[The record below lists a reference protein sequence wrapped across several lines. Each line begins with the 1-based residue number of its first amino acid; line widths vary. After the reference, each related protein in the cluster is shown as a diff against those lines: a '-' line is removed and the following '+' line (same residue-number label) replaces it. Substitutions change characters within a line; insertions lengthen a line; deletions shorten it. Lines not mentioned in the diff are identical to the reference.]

1 MKQRISLILLSLV
14 SVLYCMAEDIFLPSW
29 YEGRIHDAKV
39 YDDTLFVAIDNGIY
53 SYALKEQDAEWKPY
67 AFNGMRILRFVKS
80 SQKMMADYFPEQP
93 QGEYKQQLL
102 FSEDYGKTFN
112 DITPTDAIFDP
123 QGSRAFE
130 FWQIP
135 DSPDH
140 FFLDIHGHNRT
151 WTETKDFGVTW
162 NDANTGDGNHGLFAI
177 DPNDVTHILVYG
189 PPPGSDVYG
198 AYIYE
203 TTDNL
208 QTLTRITVESEYA
221 SFMSMVF
228 YPANSQILLATTNG
242 GIVKSTD
249 CGRSWKR
256 VDNKEE
262 KWYYWCNQ
270 VLFDSQHPQ
279 VAYAVRSE
287 DIGGGL
293 HAWEIYRSE
302 DVGETWKTFY
312 PPSFH
317 LQGCVVKMFLYDN
330 ELVIVSEWG
339 SICRVPTNGIP
350 ATITMQKQYTATH
363 SNYVFDL
370 QGRRLESQP
379 EKGIYI
385 QNGKKVVIK

>member
-1 MKQRISLILLSLV
+1 
-14 SVLYCMAEDIFLPSW
+14 MAEDIFLPSW

-80 SQKMMADYFPEQP
+80 GQKMMADYFPEQP

-249 CGRSWKR
+249 CGRSWKLTDDLKHFTWR
-256 VDNKEE
+256 HGSTIVYDP
-262 KWYYWCNQ
+262 
-270 VLFDSQHPQ
+270 LHPQ
-279 VAYAVRSE
+279 KAYAIRNATLDEELYS
-287 DIGGGL
+287 
-293 HAWEIYRSE
+293 WEIYHTE
-302 DVGETWKTFY
+302 DNGDSWQLFLAPEFY
-312 PPSFH
+312 
-317 LQGCVVKMFLYDN
+317 LDGRIIQAMVYN
-330 ELVIVSEWG
+330 QELI
-339 SICRVPTNGIP
+339 IITNGKQVVRIP
-350 ATITMQKQYTATH
+350 FNSDPTSIDAKVIENSRGSMSH
-363 SNYVFDL
+363 FDL
-370 QGRRLESQP
+370 QGRRLDSQP
-379 EKGIYI
+379 TNKGIYI
-385 QNGKKVVIK
+385 QNGKKVVVK